1 MLRCGELCMKD
12 IYEQADLKT
21 DRLILTKIHQSHVDD
36 LFEVYSNS
44 KTATYVPREVHKTKE
59 ETHSLLGTMLV
70 TIREGKALIWSI
82 MLKDTQKAIGTCG
95 IWLMPHNSASI
106 GAVISPAYWGEG
118 FIVEA
123 FEQIIKVGFQELNL
137 NRIEGRCDVRNIA
150 SERVMQKLKMVYEG
164 TLRQS
169 VQMNNTYSDAKVY
182 SLVKQEYNRLKN
194 RA

>member
-1 MLRCGELCMKD
+1 MKD
-12 IYEQADLKT
+12 MYEQTDLKT
-21 DRLILTKIHQSHVDD
+21 NRLILTKIHESHVDD

-59 ETHSLLGTMLV
+59 ETYRLLENMLV

-82 MLKDTQKAIGTCG
+82 MLNDNQKVIGTCG

-106 GAVISPAYWGEG
+106 GAVISPVYWGKG
-118 FIVEA
+118 LIVEA
-123 FEQIIKVGFQELNL
+123 LEKLIEVGFQELSL

-169 VQMNNTYSDAKVY
+169 VKVNHTYSDSKVY
-182 SLVKQEYNRLKN
+182 SLLKQEYHCLEK
-194 RA
+194 